1 MDRLIHT
8 PEGVRD
14 VYNQECT
21 KKLYLENQIEQVF
34 HAFGYQDIETPTFEF
49 FDVFGREVGT
59 TPSRELYKF
68 FDRDGNTLVLR
79 PDLTPSIARAASMN
93 FKEETMPIR
102 LCYRGSSFVNS
113 SSYQG
118 RLKESTQMGVE
129 LLNDDS
135 AMADAEI
142 IAMTV
147 KVMLDA
153 GLTDFQISIG
163 HVGFFQAL
171 AEEAAL
177 SEDVLNELKELISI
191 KNHFGAEELLAKQN
205 LRSDLFEALRDVPQ
219 LFGNAEILA
228 KAKGLTRN
236 PAAREALD
244 RLATIYE
251 IVKDYGYEKY
261 VFFDLGLLSKFHY
274 YTGIIFQAYTYGTGE
289 PIVKGGRYD
298 ALLQHFGKKA
308 PAIGFCTV
316 MESLMN
322 ALERQ
327 KISLPIANTK
337 TMLLYPDFLQ
347 PLAVKLANEHRS
359 KGMDVALVCFARD
372 KVLADYEEYGRKNQ
386 FGGIVYIQKSD
397 SVLAINLSTG
407 EVQPVEL

>member
-79 PDLTPSIARAASMN
+79 PDFTPSIARAASMY
-93 FKEETMPIR
+93 FMEETMPIR
-102 LCYRGSSFVNS
+102 LCYRGRSFVNS

>member
-79 PDLTPSIARAASMN
+79 PDFTPSIARAASMY
-93 FKEETMPIR
+93 FMEETMPIR
-102 LCYRGSSFVNS
+102 LCYRG

-177 SEDVLNELKELISI
+177 SEHVLHKTNQRISI
-191 KNHFGAEELLAKQN
+191 KTHFGAEVLLAKQN
-205 LRSDLFEALRDVPQ
+205 LRSDLYEALRDDPQ
-219 LFGNAEILA
+219 LFGNAEILE

-289 PIVKGGRYD
+289 PIEKGGRND
-298 ALLQHFGKKA
+298 ALLHQHRKKA
-308 PAIGFCTV
+308 PAIRVSTV
-316 MESLMN
+316 
-322 ALERQ
+322 
-327 KISLPIANTK
+327 I
-337 TMLLYPDFLQ
+337 
-347 PLAVKLANEHRS
+347 
-359 KGMDVALVCFARD
+359 
-372 KVLADYEEYGRKNQ
+372 
-386 FGGIVYIQKSD
+386 
-397 SVLAINLSTG
+397 
-407 EVQPVEL
+407 

>member
-79 PDLTPSIARAASMN
+79 PDFTPSIARAASMYSM
-93 FKEETMPIR
+93 EETMPIR

-177 SEDVLNELKELISI
+177 SEEVLNELKELISI

-219 LFGNAEILA
+219 LFGNAEILE

-397 SVLAINLSTG
+397 SVLAIDLSTG

>member
-79 PDLTPSIARAASMN
+79 PDFTPSIARAASMY
-93 FKEETMPIR
+93 FMEETMPIR

-219 LFGNAEILA
+219 LFGNAEILE

-274 YTGIIFQAYTYGTGE
+274 YTGIIFQAYTYGTGDY
-289 PIVKGGRYD
+289 IVNGGRYD
-298 ALLQHFGKKA
+298 KLLVQFGKDA
-308 PAIGFCTV
+308 PAVGFAIGV
-316 MESLMN
+316 DNLLM
-322 ALERQ
+322 ALSRQ
-327 KISLPIANTK
+327 KI
-337 TMLLYPDFLQ
+337 
-347 PLAVKLANEHRS
+347 
-359 KGMDVALVCFARD
+359 DVPARMTD
-372 KVLADYEEYGRKNQ
+372 SV
-386 FGGIVYIQKSD
+386 IVYWEGEERRAIPMAQELRAQGKNVQLLKQTSMRSMRACEAFAAARGANALIYFDRKTGLPVLVEPQK
-397 SVLAINLSTG
+397 
-407 EVQPVEL
+407 EVQA

>member
-79 PDLTPSIARAASMN
+79 PDFTPSIARAASMY
-93 FKEETMPIR
+93 FMEETMPIR

-177 SEDVLNELKELISI
+177 AEDVLNELKELISI

-219 LFGNAEILA
+219 LFGNAEILE

-236 PAAREALD
+236 SAAREALD

-298 ALLQHFGKKA
+298 ALLQHNQQIRVATKYPNIAKDYFYNRKHQTVEMIKLNGSIELA
-308 PAIGFCTV
+308 PIVGLSEVIVDIVETGSTLRENGLTV
-316 MESLMN
+316 LEEVCPLSARMVVNQVSMRMEN
-322 ALERQ
+322 ER
-327 KISLPIANTK
+327 ITK
-337 TMLLYPDFLQ
+337 LIQDL
-347 PLAVKLANEHRS
+347 
-359 KGMDVALVCFARD
+359 KGALV
-372 KVLADYEEYGRKNQ
+372 
-386 FGGIVYIQKSD
+386 
-397 SVLAINLSTG
+397 
-407 EVQPVEL
+407 

>member
-79 PDLTPSIARAASMN
+79 PDFTPSIARAASMY
-93 FKEETMPIR
+93 FLEETMPIR
-102 LCYRGSSFVNS
+102 LCYRESSFVNS

-177 SEDVLNELKELISI
+177 AEDVLNELKELISI

-219 LFGNAEILA
+219 LFGNAEILE

-397 SVLAINLSTG
+397 SVLAIDLSTG